1 MASAFV
7 LIKVENG
14 DVETIRE
21 SLEAM
26 SEVKEH
32 YSVQG
37 MYEIFSR
44 VEAETITDLQ
54 EHVSS
59 TIDKIEGVN
68 TTLTLIVIDAES
80 EAIESDAIE

>member
-7 LIKVENG
+7 LLKVENG

-26 SEVKEH
+26 LEVKEH

-37 MYEIFSR
+37 MYEIFTR

>member
-21 SLEAM
+21 SLETM
-26 SEVKEH
+26 PEVKEH

-80 EAIESDAIE
+80 EATESDAIE